1 MWCAW
6 QEGVGTITERTSSVG
21 HEAHRIP
28 EGFAGSAQ
36 AFAFSRRG
44 KTRSEMY
51 SGQLTLD
58 GVDPLTIMT
67 SDEWSG
73 RVYRK

>member
-1 MWCAW
+1 M
-6 QEGVGTITERTSSVG
+6 G

-44 KTRSEMY
+44 KTHSDMY

-58 GVDPLTIMT
+58 CVDPLTIMT